1 MSELISKVT
10 DFIQLNKMFDD
21 CRHIVVGISGGADS
35 VCLIMALKEYVESNK
50 LPITL
55 HGVHVNHGIRQEA
68 ENDEKFARD
77 LCEKSGIEFLSYNI
91 DCKKLAQ
98 NRRQTVEEAGRTERY
113 RIFSEVAGKYEKSRI
128 AVAHHKN
135 DQAETLIM
143 NISRGTS
150 VKGLCGIRP
159 VRDNIVR
166 PLLCVTRRQIEEFLQ
181 ERNQSYVT
189 DATNYDNDYTRNS
202 VRNVVIPYLEEH
214 VNKGIVNNIASLSR
228 NVSQVWDYIDK
239 QAQKAYDSS
248 VCTQDTQTVI
258 YIDTFSEE
266 DVVIRKAVIHRCL
279 VEMSGSAKDIYS
291 VHVDMVEALVNNLS
305 GKSVDVAY
313 SITAVRQQD
322 AILLKKKVGRKE
334 TENIE
339 LTSAGI
345 TEKDTREESFNI
357 SVDLSELK
365 DSMYVEINR
374 KIYFAD
380 NKDVL
385 LKGIHFELK
394 DNNENTIKY
403 YNNAY
408 AKMFDYDRIN
418 HTLNVRTRQTGDE
431 IRISKDGM
439 LKKMK
444 KELIDRK
451 VPQRFRKDVVML
463 CSDNEVLWAVGVRR
477 GESRLVEKDTSKVL
491 VVSIDIG

>member
-1 MSELISKVT
+1 MNELICKVT
-10 DFIQLNKMFDD
+10 DFIQFNKMFDD

-35 VCLIMALKEYVESNK
+35 VCLIMVLKEYVESNN
-50 LPITL
+50 LPIVL
-55 HGVHVNHGIRQEA
+55 HGVHINHGIRQEA
-68 ENDEKFARD
+68 VNDENFARNICD
-77 LCEKSGIEFLSYNI
+77 ELGIEFSCYRI
-91 DCKKLAQ
+91 DCKELAKE
-98 NRRQTVEEAGRTERY
+98 RRQTVEEAGRAERY
-113 RIFSEVAGKYEKSRI
+113 RIFSELAGKYEKSRI

-143 NISRGTS
+143 NIARGTS

-166 PLLCVTRRQIEEFLQ
+166 PLLCVTRRQIEEFL
-181 ERNQSYVT
+181 EEHNQSYVT
-189 DATNYDNDYTRNS
+189 DVTNFDNDYTRNS

-214 VNKGIVNNIASLSR
+214 VNKGVVNNIASLSR
-228 NVSQVWDYIDK
+228 NVSEVWDYVDK
-239 QAQKAYDSS
+239 QAQKAYNNS
-248 VCTQDTQTVI
+248 VCRQGAEIII
-258 YIDTFSEE
+258 YIDKFSGEE
-266 DVVIRKAVIHRCL
+266 SVIRKAVIHRCL
-279 VEMSGSAKDIYS
+279 AEMSGSAKDIYS
-291 VHVDMVEALVNNLS
+291 VHVDMIEQLVNDFP

-313 SITAVRQQD
+313 SITALRQLD
-322 AILLKKKVGRKE
+322 GILLRKKACKDEGISKD
-334 TENIE
+334 IE
-339 LTSAGI
+339 
-345 TEKDTREESFNI
+345 EEDGFNI
-357 SVDLSELK
+357 DVDLSQLK

-374 KIYFAD
+374 KIYFEG
-380 NKDVL
+380 KTDVF
-385 LKGIHFELK
+385 LKGIYFKLE
-394 DNNENTIKY
+394 DNNENSIKY

-431 IRISKDGM
+431 IRISKDGT

-491 VVSIDIG
+491 VVSVDIG